1 MSKAALLVVLATLAL
16 CHGAHIFTDSD
27 CDTGYALGE
36 SSDQVDCMIGR
47 LNNDTSLDCSSGC
60 AVNYDDECTSGY
72 TLINGDSGETV
83 CWFGTKGTNIN
94 NYYDSSEVACGTG
107 CQVIGDTDCGGGY
120 AFTNGDDSECID
132 VYTRDDTSETLWW
145 LKTNTVSFVPHEALT
160 AHDVKQ
166 LANAKVTTAAS
177 KVATAASLV
186 QAPTEGSTDG
196 IGFNAVSREATI
208 YLNYKEKDDAR
219 KAAKAAEK
227 ATTTTTTTKKAEED
241 VMAAADEDEAAL
253 VQVTSRVHRSAS
265 HEENL
270 KTEHASK
277 ALDEKDGQKTKK
289 KRSRTAMTLK
299 KKFQKQLLIKQ

>member
-1 MSKAALLVVLATLAL
+1 MSKAVLLVVLATLAL
-16 CHGAHIFTDSD
+16 CHGAHIFTDTD

-36 SSDQVDCMIGR
+36 SADQVDCLIGR

-72 TLINGDSGETV
+72 TLINGDTSETV
-83 CWFGTKGTNIN
+83 CWFGTKGANIN

-120 AFTNGDDSECID
+120 AFSNGDESECID

-166 LANAKVTTAAS
+166 LAKAKVTTAATLLQ
-177 KVATAASLV
+177 K
-186 QAPTEGSTDG
+186 PTEGSTDG
-196 IGFNAVSREATI
+196 MDFNAVAREATI

-219 KAAKAAEK
+219 KAAKAAAK
-227 ATTTTTTTKKAEED
+227 TTTTTTTTTKKAEED
-241 VMAAADEDEAAL
+241 VMAAADEDEEAAL
-253 VQVTSRVHRSAS
+253 VQVTSRVHRAAVKT
-265 HEENL
+265 EDL

-277 ALDEKDGQKTKK
+277 AVEEKTDGQKTKK

-299 KKFQKQLLIKQ
+299 KKFQKQLKQ